1 MRSAPR
7 FTIIEMLAV
16 AALLSVVGAVGFN
29 RYATVQSVHRDQDRK
44 IAINAM
50 HHNLEEVVKPELKG
64 YPRTLTSTQL
74 KAIDKSLLND
84 PQGVLVGKPRSDYRY
99 EPTGCNGG
107 DVCSGY
113 SLKADLENEADFIKT
128 NPRA

>member
-1 MRSAPR
+1 
-7 FTIIEMLAV
+7 MLTV
-16 AALLSVVGAVGFN
+16 VVLLSVVSAVVYD

-44 IAINAM
+44 TAINAM

-64 YPRTLTSTQL
+64 YPRTLTAAQL
-74 KAIDKSLLND
+74 RAMDKSLLND
-84 PQGVLVGKPRSDYRY
+84 PQGIMVGKPKSEYRY